1 MVLWNLAASNPTLVE
16 GAMYARRGLQ
26 EGSLL
31 NYIPHS
37 LTLVTP
43 TSTSSPCTQLFLIY
57 NTY

>member
-1 MVLWNLAASNPTLVE
+1 MTP
-16 GAMYARRGLQ
+16 
-26 EGSLL
+26 L

-43 TSTSSPCTQLFLIY
+43 NPTSSPCTQLFLIY